1 MGIQHLAD
9 AAFLNE
15 LFGKTDA
22 VEEVH
27 DVTGHKD
34 HIIFLAGV
42 DHLIAVC
49 IRKGNGLLAENVL
62 VVAGGFQHR
71 FLVQIVGGCHDN
83 GIHIRTGADAF
94 QTGLIV
100 AAKFGGNGSAVFG
113 IIDGNDL
120 CPLFS
125 FHDAS
130 QFSAKVACTYDC
142 ITYGFHTVKLLLYL
156 CCFYLTAPS
165 DRPPAILF
173 WIKQKKM
180 MEGTTTIAQAA
191 IRAPQFR
198 ISAPSKVLT
207 ATEIVV
213 LSELLIKIME

>member
-1 MGIQHLAD
+1 M
-9 AAFLNE
+9 
-15 LFGKTDA
+15 
-22 VEEVH
+22 
-27 DVTGHKD
+27 
-34 HIIFLAGV
+34 
-42 DHLIAVC
+42 
-49 IRKGNGLLAENVL
+49 
-62 VVAGGFQHR
+62 VAGSFQHR

-83 GIHIRTGADAF
+83 GVHIRTGADAF

-100 AAKFGGNGSAVFG
+100 AAKFGGDGSAVLG

-125 FHDAS
+125 FHDAT

-191 IRAPQFR
+191 IREPQFR

-213 LSELLIKIME
+213 LLELLIKIME

>member
-62 VVAGGFQHR
+62 VVAGSFQHR

-83 GIHIRTGADAF
+83 GVHIRTGADAF

-100 AAKFGGNGSAVFG
+100 AAKFGGDGSAVLG
-113 IIDGNDL
+113 IIDATI
-120 CPLFS
+120 F
-125 FHDAS
+125 
-130 QFSAKVACTYDC
+130 
-142 ITYGFHTVKLLLYL
+142 
-156 CCFYLTAPS
+156 APS
-165 DRPPAILF
+165 LVFMMRPS
-173 WIKQKKM
+173 
-180 MEGTTTIAQAA
+180 
-191 IRAPQFR
+191 
-198 ISAPSKVLT
+198 SAPK
-207 ATEIVV
+207 
-213 LSELLIKIME
+213 